1 MPPIFACLILCGTQ
15 ISVTIDARA
24 TPEAR
29 SATRF
34 VLDASDPRVRP
45 TNPDYLAIARAAARA
60 LSTQGF
66 EEAKSPGD
74 GDVVVLID
82 WMVGEPRVIA
92 HHAGGDVGGPQ
103 VSGAAAGTKGMPAG
117 GTGNNA
123 SFGFGAEAT
132 DRADLVY
139 PRTIT
144 LRGVDRAAFQADPA
158 AKGLWDV
165 TLRSDGD
172 TDDVPTFAPQMVAAA
187 MPYLASNA
195 GKVRGRLGST
205 EDPVKFVRG
214 DIPALPA
221 KKP

>member
-1 MPPIFACLILCGTQ
+1 MPPIFACLMLCGTQ
-15 ISVTIDARA
+15 IGVSIDARA

-29 SATRF
+29 SETRF
-34 VLDASDPRVRP
+34 VLAASDPRVRA
-45 TNPDYLAIARAAARA
+45 TNPDYLAIAKAVARA

-66 EEAKSPGD
+66 EEAKSPDD
-74 GDVVVLID
+74 GDVVVLVD
-82 WMVGEPRVIA
+82 WMVSEPKVVA

-117 GTGNNA
+117 GAGNNA

-139 PRTIT
+139 SRTVI
-144 LRGVDRAAFQADPA
+144 LRGVDRAAYRADPT
-158 AKGLWDV
+158 AKGLWDM
-165 TLRSDGD
+165 TLKSDGD
-172 TDDVPTFAPQMVAAA
+172 TDDVPTFAPQMIAVAL
-187 MPYLASNA
+187 PYMASNA